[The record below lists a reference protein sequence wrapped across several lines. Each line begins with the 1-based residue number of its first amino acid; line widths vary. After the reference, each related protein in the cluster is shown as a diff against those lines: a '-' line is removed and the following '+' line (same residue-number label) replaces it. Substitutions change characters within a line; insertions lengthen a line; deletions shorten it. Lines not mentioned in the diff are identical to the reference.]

1 MGNLSV
7 LLQRHPCGHA
17 TGDDDSPH
25 GQYSLSLHGT
35 HTDAFSHLNPDR
47 QKHSPSETAPADSVH
62 EFTGHALANVAFIT
76 HVPLHASQN
85 GQSSKKSP
93 ASSTNPTTSAY
104 DTSIARTAFIAGS
117 QETLFNTTNTT
128 RMFQTRLRSR
138 TRQIIHAMENIS
150 ADVSICIKQP
160 DLQTLTMYTQSVER
174 EEDFFFQ
181 FDMEEND
188 RAVEIIQNPI
198 PISALQRYNICA
210 KTNEPIVI
218 TIYSRRAI
226 KATEL
231 EPGVFYISLK

>member
-1 MGNLSV
+1 
-7 LLQRHPCGHA
+7 
-17 TGDDDSPH
+17 
-25 GQYSLSLHGT
+25 
-35 HTDAFSHLNPDR
+35 
-47 QKHSPSETAPADSVH
+47 
-62 EFTGHALANVAFIT
+62 
-76 HVPLHASQN
+76 
-85 GQSSKKSP
+85 
-93 ASSTNPTTSAY
+93 
-104 DTSIARTAFIAGS
+104 
-117 QETLFNTTNTT
+117 
-128 RMFQTRLRSR
+128 
-138 TRQIIHAMENIS
+138 MENIS